1 MNQNIW
7 SIASLV
13 PWRQVILLSHETGHD
28 VRGHLLILW
37 LLQNGLVLPL
47 ELRNVPLDLQL
58 VPWIVAPLI
67 VVCPLSLNRFR
78 AIGHD
83 FVLCVGQRSS
93 TELFVY
99 ERDLGQGL
107 IE

>member
-1 MNQNIW
+1 M
-7 SIASLV
+7 
-13 PWRQVILLSHETGHD
+13 ILLPHETSHD

-37 LLQNGLVLPL
+37 LFQNWLILPL

-67 VVCPLSLNRFR
+67 VVCPLSLNRLGT
-78 AIGHD
+78 IGHN

-93 TELFVY
+93 TKLFVY

-107 IE
+107 VK